1 VCPNPLF
8 TDKTLILKE
17 IAEHLMDLKVGM
29 EELKRSRTFKDI
41 IRVLREIGNFLNSC
55 NVNGFQLD
63 YLSRVPEVKDTVNK
77 HSLLQHLCSIILEKC
92 KDTTDLH
99 ADIGGLSRCAKA
111 DWDEI
116 ARKIKKLET
125 DCQNSWDNLRA
136 IAKHDS
142 STFLRNKYESNLNF
156 FFPKLL
162 KSSTVRQAAQTTK
175 IFFTTSSEYKLTFF
189 FCCEKAA
196 IDLTRP
202 QSMTTNQNTIII

>member
-1 VCPNPLF
+1 
-8 TDKTLILKE
+8 
-17 IAEHLMDLKVGM
+17 MDLKVGM

-77 HSLLQHLCSIILEKC
+77 QSLLHHLCSIILEKC

-125 DCQNSWDNLRA
+125 DCHSSWDNLRA

-142 STFLRNKYESNLNF
+142 STFLRNK
-156 FFPKLL
+156 
-162 KSSTVRQAAQTTK
+162 
-175 IFFTTSSEYKLTFF
+175 
-189 FCCEKAA
+189 
-196 IDLTRP
+196 
-202 QSMTTNQNTIII
+202 

>member
-1 VCPNPLF
+1 
-8 TDKTLILKE
+8 
-17 IAEHLMDLKVGM
+17 MDLKAGM
-29 EELKRSRTFKDI
+29 EELKRSKTFKDI

-55 NVNGFQLD
+55 NVSGFQLD

-125 DCQNSWDNLRA
+125 DCQASWDNLRA

-142 STFLRNKYESNLNF
+142 STFLRNK
-156 FFPKLL
+156 
-162 KSSTVRQAAQTTK
+162 
-175 IFFTTSSEYKLTFF
+175 
-189 FCCEKAA
+189 
-196 IDLTRP
+196 
-202 QSMTTNQNTIII
+202 